1 MNNENECP
9 VCFCSMD
16 QCEFKLYCGHE
27 IHGKCMFKHA
37 EQYLRLHNNLLYI
50 KIPCPI
56 CRSQHHCIED
66 ALRSTIEKGTLEDLK
81 EIITTE
87 NVNNVFSKWKLTAL
101 HIASGKNKLEMVKYL
116 LEIGANIDMKAKL
129 GHTPL
134 YSSTIFNN
142 YDVFRYLIDNGADV
156 NIRHSSGK
164 TPLDVAVE
172 SCFNDMILYIE
183 LM

>member
-37 EQYLRLHNNLLYI
+37 EQYLRLHNNLLDI
-50 KIPCPI
+50 KVPCPI
-56 CRSQHHCIED
+56 CRSQLHCIED
-66 ALRSTIEKGTLEDLK
+66 TLR
-81 EIITTE
+81 
-87 NVNNVFSKWKLTAL
+87 
-101 HIASGKNKLEMVKYL
+101 
-116 LEIGANIDMKAKL
+116 
-129 GHTPL
+129 
-134 YSSTIFNN
+134 STIFNN
-142 YDVFRYLIDNGADV
+142 YDVFRYLIDKGADV

-164 TPLDVAVE
+164 TPLDLAVE
-172 SCFNDMILYIE
+172 CCFNDMILHIE